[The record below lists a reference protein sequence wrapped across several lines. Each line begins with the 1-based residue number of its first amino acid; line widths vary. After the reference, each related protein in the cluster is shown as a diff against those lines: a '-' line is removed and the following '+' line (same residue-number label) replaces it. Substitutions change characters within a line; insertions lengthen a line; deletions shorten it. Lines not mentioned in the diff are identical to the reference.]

1 MELFTKWAQDKEFT
15 AILFIAIG
23 GIVLYFVGD
32 KLIRIFMKGF
42 IQKQYRKQPKKDIE
56 KRQKTLISLTT
67 SIWQIAIIAIAGL
80 SIFKILF
87 PTVDL
92 SPLLTS
98 AGIVGIAIAFGAQSL
113 VKDFLSGLFII
124 SENQYRVGDVIQIQG
139 TSVSDAHGKVERIGT
154 RTTVIRDKEGNVHYI
169 PNGSIV
175 HVINKTMGYSRVNFT
190 VSIASTS
197 DLDKAIEIVN
207 KTGQSLLDDKKWHS
221 KILEAPRFD
230 SIDSFTANTVEISII
245 GKVQPSDQWSVTAEM
260 RRRLLR
266 DLKKGDIAL
275 A

>member
-1 MELFTKWAQDKEFT
+1 MELITHWAQDKEFT
-15 AILFIAIG
+15 AVLFIVIG
-23 GIVLYFVGD
+23 GAILYFVGNE
-32 KLIRIFMKGF
+32 LIRLFMKGF

-56 KRQKTLISLTT
+56 KRQKTLLSLAT
-67 SIWQIAIIAIAGL
+67 SIWRIAIIAIAAL
-80 SIFKILF
+80 SVFRVLF
-87 PTVDL
+87 PSVDL
-92 SPLLTS
+92 SPLLTG
-98 AGIVGIAIAFGAQSL
+98 AGTVGIAVAFGAQSL

-139 TSVSDAHGKVERIGT
+139 TSVSDAGGKVERIGT
-154 RTTVIRDKEGNVHYI
+154 RTTVIRDQEGNVHYI

-190 VSIASTS
+190 VSIADTA
-197 DLDKAIEIVN
+197 DLDNTISIIN
-207 KTGQSLLDDKKWHS
+207 QTGQSLVDDKKWHA

-230 SIDSFTANTVEISII
+230 SVDSFTANSIEISII

-266 DLKKGDIAL
+266 NLKKGDVTL

>member
-1 MELFTKWAQDKEFT
+1 MELTTQWAQEKEFT
-15 AILFIAIG
+15 AILFIIIG
-23 GIVLYFVGD
+23 GAILYFIGD
-32 KLIRIFMKGF
+32 KLIRVFMKGF
-42 IQKQYRKQPKKDIE
+42 IEKQYRKQPKKDIE
-56 KRQKTLISLTT
+56 KRLKTLISLAT
-67 SIWQIAIIAIAGL
+67 SVWQIAIIAIAAL
-80 SIFKILF
+80 SIFKVLF
-87 PTVDL
+87 PSVDL

-98 AGIVGIAIAFGAQSL
+98 AGIIGIAVAFGAQSL

-139 TSVSDAHGKVERIGT
+139 MSVSDAGGKVERIGT
-154 RTTVIRDKEGNVHYI
+154 RTTVIRDQEGNVHYI

-190 VSIASTS
+190 VSIADTA
-197 DLDKAIEIVN
+197 DLDNAISIIN
-207 KTGQSLLDDKKWHS
+207 QTGQSLLDDKKWHP

-230 SIDSFTANTVEISII
+230 SVEAFTANSIEISII

-266 DLKKGDIAL
+266 DLKKGDITL

>member
-190 VSIASTS
+190 VSIASTA